1 MEINTLGVIPARYAS
16 TRFPGKPLVMIEGK
30 TMIQR
35 VYEQALKS
43 NVDKVIVATDDER
56 IFSHVINFGG
66 LAMMT
71 SGTHRSGTERIGE
84 VLLKLSNGLKEP
96 KFDIVVNIQG
106 DEPYIVPEQI
116 DLLTDCFDDPET
128 QIATLAKQINRNDD
142 LFNVNVVK
150 VLLNRKGYAL
160 YFSRSPVPYL
170 RGIPQNEWH
179 LHHAFYKHIGLY
191 AYRLPVPEQLLNLEV
206 SPLEQAESL
215 EQLRWLENSFKI
227 KVKLTEFETVAIDTP
242 EDLQKLTNKI

>member
-35 VYEQALKS
+35 VYEQALRS

-191 AYRLPVPEQLLNLEV
+191 AYRLPVLEQLLNLEV

-215 EQLRWLENSFKI
+215 EQLRWLENSFNI

-242 EDLQKLTNKI
+242 EDLRKLTNKI

>member
-35 VYEQALKS
+35 VYEQALRS

-191 AYRLPVPEQLLNLEV
+191 AYRLPVLEQLLNLEA